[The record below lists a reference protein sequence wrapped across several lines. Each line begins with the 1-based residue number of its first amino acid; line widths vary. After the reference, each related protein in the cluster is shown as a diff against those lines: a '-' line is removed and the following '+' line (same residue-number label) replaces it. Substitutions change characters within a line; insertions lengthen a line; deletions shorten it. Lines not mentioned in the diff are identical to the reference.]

1 MRPINPQCANNTDYL
16 MAKENPIQGLP
27 DILAKGLGVVFCG
40 INPGMRSAALGHHFA
55 GRNNRFWQVLHLSG
69 VTPQQ
74 VLPEDARSL
83 LSYGCGLTSAVERPT
98 VCASDLKRTDF
109 IDARPELERKIRRYA
124 PRTIAFLGKPAC
136 SAIFSQRELPWGQQ
150 VLTFAGAGVWVLP
163 NPSGLN
169 CAFTL
174 ASLTAAYRELWKTVG
189 SATDDMLGFDSWS
202 SSQRFRSIP
211 PP

>member
-1 MRPINPQCANNTDYL
+1 
-16 MAKENPIQGLP
+16 MAKENPIQGLS

-69 VTPQQ
+69 FTPKQI
-74 VLPEDARSL
+74 LPEGARSL

-98 VCASDLKRTDF
+98 VCANDLKSTDF
-109 IDARPELERKIRRYA
+109 IDARPALERKIRRYA

-150 VLTFAGAGVWVLP
+150 VLTFAGAEVWVLP
-163 NPSGLN
+163 NPQRPS
-169 CAFTL
+169 TVH
-174 ASLTAAYRELWKTVG
+174 SL
-189 SATDDMLGFDSWS
+189 
-202 SSQRFRSIP
+202 SQI
-211 PP
+211 